1 MLITILNDFGNGDV
15 QAWTFDIKESDLMEI
30 CEKYGHTGESVLL
43 DADELP
49 VDIKVYY
56 K

>member
-1 MLITILNDFGNGDV
+1 MIITILSKLNDDT
-15 QAWTFDIKESDLMEI
+15 QAWTFDIRESDLIDLMQ
-30 CEKYGHTGESVLL
+30 KYDGRGESVLL

-49 VDIKVYY
+49 EDIKHYY